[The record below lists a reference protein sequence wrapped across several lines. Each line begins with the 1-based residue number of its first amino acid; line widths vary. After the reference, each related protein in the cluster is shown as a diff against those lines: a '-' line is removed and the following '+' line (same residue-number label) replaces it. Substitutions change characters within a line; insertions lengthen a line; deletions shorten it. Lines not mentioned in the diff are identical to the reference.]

1 MKVYIAVDNFA
12 DKTEDNPTGRNV
24 VLYTSKPARDVW
36 GICPHWVGVKSPYDV
51 LHLGHDAFPELSWT
65 DEPLEMDMHITP
77 INK

>member
-36 GICPHWVGVKSPYDV
+36 GICPHWVAVKSPYDV

-65 DEPLEMDMHITP
+65 DEPLEMNMYITP
-77 INK
+77 INN